1 MEEVCGAYLS
11 VLLQELTSHTKPKGR
26 TTQPMQTRPSSMRRA
41 DTTTQTRRRS
51 TISKLDRPGETGGDA
66 DGGGAEGALC
76 LTLIGYEKAWGQ
88 GGRDLKR
95 KRRKLKVGL
104 AWPSGRKRCC

>member
-1 MEEVCGAYLS
+1 MGANLS
-11 VLLQELTSHTKPKGR
+11 VLLQELTSRMKPKGR
-26 TTQPMQTRPSSMRRA
+26 TTPPTQTRPSSTRRA

-66 DGGGAEGALC
+66 GGGGGGGAVGALC
-76 LTLIGYEKAWGQ
+76 LTLIGYEKAWGR

-95 KRRKLKVGL
+95 KRRKWKVGL
-104 AWPSGRKRCC
+104 AWPSGKKRRC